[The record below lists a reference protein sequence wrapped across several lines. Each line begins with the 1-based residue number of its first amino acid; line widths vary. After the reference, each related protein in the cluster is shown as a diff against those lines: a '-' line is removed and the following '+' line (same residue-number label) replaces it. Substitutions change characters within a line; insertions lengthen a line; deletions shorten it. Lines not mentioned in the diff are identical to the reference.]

1 MLNKYLNITNQTNK
15 IFISDYGSRNVLRSQ
30 PESGEGTTSS
40 SQPAPNS
47 STNNVES
54 SPQVSQ
60 TSVQM
65 ITALK
70 NQKITLQQI
79 LDVYNSQQN
88 TILNQSQEGATSS
101 NSSQDNTVTDK
112 FKELNAILSN
122 VSSSPSSPS
131 ATTSTADDQITLKAT
146 IEKII
151 DEQYEN
157 FTKKNPSLIYGKNEE
172 EKDKIKELFKDHSA
186 YFFLDTLKKLNAS
199 NQYKDEIKAD
209 ELLYQFKNKYSIFLN
224 LHQSAMLA
232 VLNSNNNKYHV
243 NANEY
248 STSIYSDLINTMSA
262 RSLAKKDEVFDK
274 KFRPQ
279 LLESADGA
287 VKYTPKKNYAI
298 IAGYAIF
305 LSGLVATTGLFLAA
319 AFTSNAALVG
329 GALSLPTISGISA
342 ILALASAVGTVVAI
356 GNYKNFNK
364 KQLTPGNLANRIT
377 KTQQN
382 VESKKV
388 AALRSRSFSPVRDL
402 VEESKPQTT
411 EKEPPVA
418 NAKKETYLFVDN
430 KSLEE
435 SLLEISRIFKKNEN
449 TQIEFTGDS
458 LSSKNQE
465 IMIELAKKASKFDD
479 EQQAK
484 KTILK
489 NFIISYHKEFIKNSD
504 RDLVPYQELADCF
517 IPDASASSSKEV
529 PKAAFS
535 RALIDPNFMSE
546 LQTKSNQLYQL
557 LSSRY
562 NMPELSQIPT
572 LSQSPGGSGVDR
584 SQASSLQESGG
595 SLASPQFS
603 AQQDPAQSASVLA
616 PALVP
621 APFLPASAQSSTHEA
636 PVPPARDSN
645 ITDQNQ
651 GLQAQT
657 VVYSPSHLGQ
667 VLQQSPQV
675 YSGNTQDQSDL
686 QLQKPQSRSIDEE
699 SAGGAFSRRHS
710 PDDSR
715 RSRAWSV
722 GGDHS
727 QRGLA
732 QEGNQLPSAR
742 RRPAQLPRSRESDQL
757 SSGHL
762 PQAPISQARTSSLPQ
777 LRPRKPDDA
786 ISQHAQLFV
795 GGGQPL
801 EAYPSRPNPY
811 GAGQHGSTH
820 FAPIH
825 PGAPISLGQQATF
838 AQDGSRQDHG
848 GHVNVM
854 EIEEIHEQDNHGEEL
869 KSVTSRGDADLLPQT
884 FEETTVPRSTDYG
897 GHAHRQPAA
906 QRFEDPRSPAKPQTE
921 GWPVFEGSRTLSPFH
936 QAPSS
941 SPAPGRR
948 PQALRGDEIA
958 SSQGHASF

>member
-1 MLNKYLNITNQTNK
+1 
-15 IFISDYGSRNVLRSQ
+15 
-30 PESGEGTTSS
+30 
-40 SQPAPNS
+40 
-47 STNNVES
+47 
-54 SPQVSQ
+54 
-60 TSVQM
+60 
-65 ITALK
+65 
-70 NQKITLQQI
+70 LQQI

-232 VLNSNNNKYHV
+232 VLNSENKKYHV

-489 NFIISYHKEFIKNSD
+489 NFIISYHKEFIKTSD
-504 RDLVPYQELADCF
+504 GDLVPYQELADCF

-636 PVPPARDSN
+636 PVPPARDPN

-657 VVYSPSHLGQ
+657 VVYSPSDAETKDGLGSRRNRYKVPITGFQ
-667 VLQQSPQV
+667 REPSLSWLPRQDSVSRGGDSSRLFRAQSHQP
-675 YSGNTQDQSDL
+675 SHRFSETHR
-686 QLQKPQSRSIDEE
+686 PQSQDGQLRVDGNEDLRAGYSSEHYQNESGALGLMDTVPLTYSSPLQPFGYQNSASLNYRAPTGNDPSLQPIAQRSLQIDHDDAKSQTSSYKFAQSNLEQELQVE
-699 SAGGAFSRRHS
+699 SSSVAVGPARQGGQETLALNRRGQ
-710 PDDSR
+710 
-715 RSRAWSV
+715 A
-722 GGDHS
+722 
-727 QRGLA
+727 
-732 QEGNQLPSAR
+732 PS
-742 RRPAQLPRSRESDQL
+742 
-757 SSGHL
+757 L
-762 PQAPISQARTSSLPQ
+762 PQGRASSLPQ
-777 LRPRKPDDA
+777 GR
-786 ISQHAQLFV
+786 
-795 GGGQPL
+795 
-801 EAYPSRPNPY
+801 
-811 GAGQHGSTH
+811 
-820 FAPIH
+820 
-825 PGAPISLGQQATF
+825 
-838 AQDGSRQDHG
+838 
-848 GHVNVM
+848 
-854 EIEEIHEQDNHGEEL
+854 
-869 KSVTSRGDADLLPQT
+869 
-884 FEETTVPRSTDYG
+884 
-897 GHAHRQPAA
+897 
-906 QRFEDPRSPAKPQTE
+906 
-921 GWPVFEGSRTLSPFH
+921 
-936 QAPSS
+936 APSS